1 MTARTG
7 VTSHPNVAMEGSGV
21 RCHLSGTIK
30 EPMGFDG
37 DIGDTRLGEEATC
50 PPAGTFLSP
59 PGGGRWPSGAV
70 GTCVPHGKQGGV
82 EQSPALGASPSRN
95 LQEDIQEPAQVTNES
110 HPTGSELP
118 VACKSSG
125 DK

>member
-59 PGGGRWPSGAV
+59 RGVAGGQAERWGHVSLMANKV
-70 GTCVPHGKQGGV
+70 GLSNHRHWERHQAGT
-82 EQSPALGASPSRN
+82 SRRTSRN
-95 LQEDIQEPAQVTNES
+95 L
-110 HPTGSELP
+110 LR
-118 VACKSSG
+118 
-125 DK
+125 